1 MKESSKLETRDST
14 PRRWRDQFGI
24 RIFPQKTPNLASTG
38 ILFFSVLLS
47 ASLAHGAP
55 RPNILLITADD
66 LGNQLS
72 CYGETRIQTPHLDA
86 LAAAGVRFAH
96 AYVAQSS
103 CSSSRAAL
111 LTGRWPHQNGQYG
124 LAHLG
129 FRMHPGQKN
138 LPALLQGA
146 GYRTGIIG
154 KLHVEP
160 AAEFPFDW
168 MPARE
173 KVAAG
178 PTRNVRWVAEQSRQF
193 FAEAKKSGQPF
204 FYYVNYF
211 DPHGPYAATISQVG
225 GLPEKPLS
233 ANDIEPLP
241 LNAKT
246 TEARRQVTAIIYNTI
261 LRVDAGV
268 GLLLD
273 ELQAAGLI
281 DNTVVIFLGDNGATV
296 RHGKTT
302 SYEPGVRVPLI
313 VRWPGIAKAG
323 QVRSELVSLID
334 VMPTVLAAAGV
345 TVPREVEGRS
355 LMPLLGGAASPW
367 PELLFTEMTFHQPN
381 QFAPQRTVRDGR
393 YKLLLNLVPRAD
405 QAPVELFDLQTYP
418 EEAKNLA
425 DDNQLASTRHRLEQA
440 LNEWRKRTDDPL
452 LDSERLERW
461 KKVAQEWKE
470 SAPRVQ
476 GGDYPDVARVP
487 PGGLELLK

>member
-1 MKESSKLETRDST
+1 MKAGTICLSVVLSCLPGLS
-14 PRRWRDQFGI
+14 P
-24 RIFPQKTPNLASTG
+24 LA
-38 ILFFSVLLS
+38 
-47 ASLAHGAP
+47 AAD

-72 CYGETRIQTPHLDA
+72 CYGEQRIRTPNLDG
-86 LAAAGVRFAH
+86 LAAEGVRFAN

-138 LPALLQGA
+138 LPALLKEA

-168 MPARE
+168 MPAQQ

-178 PTRNVRWVAEQSRQF
+178 PTRKVRWVAAQSRQF
-193 FAEAKKSGQPF
+193 FAESEKSGRPF

-211 DPHGPYAATISQVG
+211 DPHGPYTPNLSQIE

-233 ANDIEPLP
+233 ADDIEPLP

-246 TEARRQVTAIIYNTI
+246 LEAKKQVTAIIYNTI
-261 LRVDAGV
+261 LRMDAGV
-268 GLLLD
+268 GLLLN
-273 ELQAAGLI
+273 ELKAAGFAE
-281 DNTVVIFLGDNGATV
+281 NTVVIFLGDNGATV

-302 SYEPGVRVPLI
+302 SCEPGVRVPLI
-313 VRWPGIAKAG
+313 IRWPGTAKSG
-323 QVRSELVSLID
+323 KVRMELVSTID
-334 VMPTVLAAAGV
+334 IMPTVLAAAGV
-345 TVPREVEGRS
+345 SAPPEVEGRV
-355 LMPLLGGAASPW
+355 LTPLLGDASPAW
-367 PELLFTEMTFHQPN
+367 RELLFTEMTFHQPN

-405 QAPVELFDLQTYP
+405 QAPVELFDLQTDS
-418 EEAKNLA
+418 EETRNLA
-425 DDNQLASTRHRLEQA
+425 ADQRLFATRERLERA
-440 LNEWRKRTDDPL
+440 LREWRERTGDPL
-452 LDSERLERW
+452 LDPARLERW
-461 KKVAQEWKE
+461 KTVAEEWRK
-470 SAPRVQ
+470 SAPRQ
-476 GGDYPDVARVP
+476 KGGDYPDVALVP
-487 PGGLELLK
+487 TGGLELLK